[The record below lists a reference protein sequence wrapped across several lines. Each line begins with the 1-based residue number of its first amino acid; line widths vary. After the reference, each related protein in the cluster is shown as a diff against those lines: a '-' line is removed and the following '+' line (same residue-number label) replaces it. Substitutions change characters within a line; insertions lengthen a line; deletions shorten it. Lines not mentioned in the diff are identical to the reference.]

1 MSKRGNNIYH
11 RADGRWEGRYY
22 YKGTGKYKSVYGKT
36 MTEAKE
42 KLDKLRKEAFTP
54 SRKCHYLVSDIM
66 QMWLENRKSHIKE
79 SSFASYQNKIQK
91 HIMPYFGRLKYS
103 ALTAEM
109 LENFIAEKTSQGLSS
124 KYVGDMVIIMK
135 SAAKWAEINHSFL
148 NQVRNVEL
156 PKAVKKETETFSSSE
171 QKALFQTLNHSQ
183 NPTAVGIKLAIY
195 TGIRIGELCALQW
208 KDIDFER
215 GVLKVTKT
223 VQRISHSTNQSKSAV
238 MITAPKSDTSV
249 REIPLPV
256 FVLDE
261 LRRIKRTD
269 NAYIVSGSE
278 KIIEPRCFTNRYKSV
293 LKKVGVPSKKFHS
306 LRHTF
311 ATNALQ
317 QGFDVKTLSEILG
330 HSGANVTMRVYLHT
344 SMERK
349 TACMNLVQKIA

>member
-1 MSKRGNNIYH
+1 
-11 RADGRWEGRYY
+11 
-22 YKGTGKYKSVYGKT
+22 
-36 MTEAKE
+36 
-42 KLDKLRKEAFTP
+42 
-54 SRKCHYLVSDIM
+54 
-66 QMWLENRKSHIKE
+66 
-79 SSFASYQNKIQK
+79 
-91 HIMPYFGRLKYS
+91 
-103 ALTAEM
+103 
-109 LENFIAEKTSQGLSS
+109 
-124 KYVGDMVIIMK
+124 
-135 SAAKWAEINHSFL
+135 
-148 NQVRNVEL
+148 
-156 PKAVKKETETFSSSE
+156 
-171 QKALFQTLNHSQ
+171 LNHSQ
-183 NPTAVGIKLAIY
+183 NATSIGIRLAIY
-195 TGIRIGELCALQW
+195 TGVRIGELCALQW

-223 VQRISHSTNQSKSAV
+223 VQRISHLTDKRKSAV

-261 LRRIKRTD
+261 LRRIRGFD

-293 LKKVGVPSKKFHS
+293 LKKAGVPSKKFHS

-349 TACMNLVQKIA
+349 TACMSLVKEIA

>member
-1 MSKRGNNIYH
+1 MRRGNNIYH

-54 SRKCHYLVSDIM
+54 SKNCHYLVSDIM
-66 QMWLENRKSHIKE
+66 QMWLENRRTHIKE

-103 ALTAEM
+103 ALTADM
-109 LENFIAEKTSQGLSS
+109 LEKFIAEKTSQGLSS

-183 NPTAVGIKLAIY
+183 NPTAVGIRLAVY
-195 TGIRIGELCALQW
+195 TGVRIGELCALQW
-208 KDIDFER
+208 KDIQCFE
-215 GVLKVTKT
+215 TC
-223 VQRISHSTNQSKSAV
+223 
-238 MITAPKSDTSV
+238 D
-249 REIPLPV
+249 
-256 FVLDE
+256 
-261 LRRIKRTD
+261 
-269 NAYIVSGSE
+269 
-278 KIIEPRCFTNRYKSV
+278 C
-293 LKKVGVPSKKFHS
+293 
-306 LRHTF
+306 
-311 ATNALQ
+311 
-317 QGFDVKTLSEILG
+317 
-330 HSGANVTMRVYLHT
+330 
-344 SMERK
+344 
-349 TACMNLVQKIA
+349 

>member
-1 MSKRGNNIYH
+1 MKRGNNIYH

-42 KLDKLRKEAFTP
+42 KLDKLRNEAFTP
-54 SRKCHYLVSDIM
+54 SRNCHYLVSDIM
-66 QMWLENRKSHIKE
+66 QMWLENRRTHIKE
-79 SSFASYQNKIQK
+79 SSFASYQNKIHK
-91 HIMPYFGRLKYS
+91 HILPYFSQLKYS
-103 ALTAEM
+103 ALTAEI
-109 LENFIAEKTSQGLSS
+109 LEKFIADKKAIGLSA
-124 KYVGDMVIIMK
+124 KYVSDMVIVIK
-135 SAAKWAEINHSFL
+135 SVAKWAETAHNFL

-171 QKALFQTLNHSQ
+171 QKALFQTLTGSSE
-183 NPTAVGIKLAIY
+183 PTVTGIKLAVY
-195 TGIRIGELCALQW
+195 TGVRIGELCALQW

-223 VQRISHSTNQSKSAV
+223 VQRISHLTDKRKSAV

-261 LRRIKRTD
+261 LRRIKGFD

-293 LKKVGVPSKKFHS
+293 LKKAGVPSKKFHS

-330 HSGANVTMRVYLHT
+330 HSGANVTMKVYLHT
-344 SMERK
+344 SIERK
-349 TACMNLVQKIA
+349 TACMNLVKEIA

>member
-1 MSKRGNNIYH
+1 MKRGNNIYH

-42 KLDKLRKEAFTP
+42 KLDKLRNEAFTP
-54 SRKCHYLVSDIM
+54 SRNCHYLVSDIM
-66 QMWLENRKSHIKE
+66 QMWLENCRNHIKE
-79 SSFASYQNKIQK
+79 SSFASYQNKISK
-91 HIMPYFGRLKYS
+91 HILPYFSQLKYS

-109 LENFIAEKTSQGLSS
+109 LEKFIADKISQGLSA
-124 KYVGDMVIIMK
+124 KYVGDMVIMIK
-135 SAAKWAEINHSFL
+135 SVAKWAETAHNFL
-148 NQVRNVEL
+148 NQVINVEL

-171 QKALFQTLNHSQ
+171 QKALFQTLNGSSE
-183 NPTAVGIKLAIY
+183 PTVTGIKLAVY
-195 TGIRIGELCALQW
+195 TGVRIGELCALQW
-208 KDIDFER
+208 KDIDFEH

-223 VQRISHSTNQSKSAV
+223 VQRISHSTDKSKSAV
-238 MITAPKSDTSV
+238 MITSPKSETSV

-256 FVLDE
+256 FILNE
-261 LRRIKRTD
+261 LCQVRKND
-269 NAYIVSGSE
+269 SDYIISGSE
-278 KIIEPRCFTNRYKSV
+278 KVVEPRCFTNRYKSV
-293 LKKVGVPSKKFHS
+293 LKKAGVPSKKFHS

-349 TACMNLVQKIA
+349 TACMNLVQEIA

>member
-42 KLDKLRKEAFTP
+42 KLDKLWKEAFTP
-54 SRKCHYLVSDIM
+54 SRSCHYLVSDIM
-66 QMWLENRKSHIKE
+66 QMWLENRRTRIKE
-79 SSFASYQNKIQK
+79 SSFASYQNKINK
-91 HIMPYFGRLKYS
+91 HILPYFSQLKYS

-109 LENFIAEKTSQGLSS
+109 LEKFISDKKNNGLSA
-124 KYVGDMVIIMK
+124 KYIADMVIMIK
-135 SAAKWAEINHSFL
+135 SMAKWAETAHNFL

-156 PKAVKKETETFSSSE
+156 PKAVKKETETFTDSE
-171 QKALFQTLNHSQ
+171 QRALFRTLNSVQ
-183 NPTAVGIKLAIY
+183 NPTVTGIRLAVY

-223 VQRISHSTNQSKSAV
+223 VQRISHSTDKSKSAV

-261 LRRIKRTD
+261 LKKVRMND
-269 NAYIVSGSE
+269 NNYIVSGSE
-278 KIIEPRCFTNRYKSV
+278 KVTEPRCFTNRYKSV
-293 LKKVGVPSKKFHS
+293 LKKAGVPSKKFHS

-349 TACMNLVQKIA
+349 TACMSLVKEIA